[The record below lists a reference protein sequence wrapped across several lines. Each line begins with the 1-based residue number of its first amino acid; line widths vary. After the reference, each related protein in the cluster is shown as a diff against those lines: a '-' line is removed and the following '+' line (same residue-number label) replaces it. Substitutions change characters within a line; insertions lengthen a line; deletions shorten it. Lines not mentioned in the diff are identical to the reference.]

1 MSSRADY
8 LKRYAS
14 GGKKAKKA
22 AKKRKREKAPA
33 AAAGGG
39 MRLVESDDEWAAPKA
54 AEWDD
59 DDEAPQVVFDDAE
72 DAVKPEDVVRSRGA
86 WAAVG
91 RSGGG
96 ASDSDAS
103 LPRRGRAGS
112 DSDASPPRR
121 GRAGSDSDAS
131 PPRRGRAGSDS
142 DASPPRRGRAGSDSD
157 ASPPRRGRAG
167 SDSDAS
173 PPRRGRAGSDSDAS
187 PPRRDRAGSDS
198 DASPPR
204 KQRAASDSDASPP
217 RRGRADSD
225 ASPPRRPPRTERVA
239 FAPADKKASQQGAR
253 HMADGHAAGVL
264 TGAQFKAA
272 ETKLRDAKKRDA
284 AAMDPTE
291 SGANAAT
298 VYRDRRTGKTINL
311 VDEAARIE
319 QERIKKAAE
328 AREQFEWGRGTKQK
342 ESEADARKEL
352 EAVASE
358 PFARRAD
365 DPKLE
370 RMRRDVLREGD
381 PMADYIRQGRQVEEE
396 KATPVES
403 RRPVYKG
410 PPAPPNRFG
419 IRPGYRWD
427 GVDRGNGWEAKLQ
440 NHAAQKVGLRNDRY
454 AWSCADM

>member
-1 MSSRADY
+1 M
-8 LKRYAS
+8 
-14 GGKKAKKA
+14 
-22 AKKRKREKAPA
+22 
-33 AAAGGG
+33 
-39 MRLVESDDEWAAPKA
+39 
-54 AEWDD
+54 
-59 DDEAPQVVFDDAE
+59 
-72 DAVKPEDVVRSRGA
+72 
-86 WAAVG
+86 
-91 RSGGG
+91 
-96 ASDSDAS
+96 
-103 LPRRGRAGS
+103 
-112 DSDASPPRR
+112 
-121 GRAGSDSDAS
+121 
-131 PPRRGRAGSDS
+131 
-142 DASPPRRGRAGSDSD
+142 
-157 ASPPRRGRAG
+157 
-167 SDSDAS
+167 
-173 PPRRGRAGSDSDAS
+173 
-187 PPRRDRAGSDS
+187 
-198 DASPPR
+198 
-204 KQRAASDSDASPP
+204 
-217 RRGRADSD
+217 
-225 ASPPRRPPRTERVA
+225 A

-440 NHAAQKVGLRNDRY
+440 NHAAQKAGLRNDRY